1 MYSKFRSKFLIMNLF
16 QRLSYTSLNFPT
28 SAAGMPIFIFVLPFY
43 ADDLGLG
50 LSLVGIIFF
59 LGRFTDILTDPI
71 MGLLIDKFPSK
82 WGKHKHWI
90 FLSTPIFMLATY
102 LIFLPP
108 TTSPSWIYFF
118 GGLFLLYSAFTL
130 SSITQLS
137 WATFLAPDYDERT
150 KLLTLRELMAL
161 LGMFSVIAIP
171 AVVEINDPSLQAKV
185 NAIGIFVLFCIP
197 IVTLNAIKQ
206 TPDSMESISNEKSDN
221 SFKNFKKLFSN
232 AMLIRIVIAA
242 VLIAFCMSLNGALY
256 LIWMEVVIELP
267 EYSSRL
273 MLIYYV
279 VSVFGLAVWRYLSLK
294 TSKHFAAG
302 ISCIYAI
309 IVLISGFIGYW
320 FFKDLETGYK
330 LIAVGSFIVLYGLS
344 FSGPLPLINAM
355 TADVSDKLAVEVG
368 ENISGTVFSFLTTL
382 TKVGFALAAVLPYL
396 VLELYWGFDISIGT
410 SNTESSKMAIYY
422 IYTFVPIISYSIA
435 SYLLFTH
442 SLGREDHKKIKSEL
456 NTHAV

>member
-1 MYSKFRSKFLIMNLF
+1 MKLF
-16 QRLSYTSLNFPT
+16 QRLSYTALNLPT
-28 SAAGMPIFIFVLPFY
+28 SAAGMPIFIFILPFY

-71 MGLLIDKFPSK
+71 MGLLIDKFPSR

-90 FLSTPIFMLATY
+90 FLSAPIFMLATY
-102 LIFLPP
+102 LIFLP
-108 TTSPSWIYFF
+108 TTSSPSSIYFF
-118 GGLFLLYSAFTL
+118 VGLFLLYSAFTL

-137 WATFLAPDYDERT
+137 WATFLAPDYDDRT

-171 AVVEINDPSLQAKV
+171 AVVEISDPSLQAKV

-197 IVTLNAIKQ
+197 IITLNAIMQ
-206 TPDSMESISNEKSDN
+206 TPDSMESISIDRSKNP
-221 SFKNFKKLFSN
+221 FKNFKKLFSN
-232 AMLIRIVIAA
+232 KMLIRIVIAA

-256 LIWMEVVIELP
+256 LIWMEVVVELP

-273 MLIYYV
+273 MLIYYI
-279 VSVFGLAVWRYLSLK
+279 VSVFGLAIWRHLSLK

-302 ISCIYAI
+302 VSCIYAI
-309 IVLISGFIGYW
+309 IVLTSGFIGYW
-320 FFKDLETGYK
+320 FIKDLETTYK
-330 LIAVGSFIVLYGLS
+330 LFAVGSFIVLYGLS

-410 SNTESSKMAIYY
+410 ANTESSKMAIYY

-442 SLGREDHKKIKSEL
+442 SLGREDHEEIKSKL
-456 NTHAV
+456 SKNAV

>member
-1 MYSKFRSKFLIMNLF
+1 
-16 QRLSYTSLNFPT
+16 
-28 SAAGMPIFIFVLPFY
+28 MPIFIFILPFY

-59 LGRFTDILTDPI
+59 LGRFTDILTDPV
-71 MGLLIDKFPSK
+71 MGLLIDKFPSR

-90 FLSTPIFMLATY
+90 FLSAPIFMIATF

-108 TTSPSWIYFF
+108 TSSPSSIYFF
-118 GGLFLLYSAFTL
+118 VGLFLLYSAFTL

-137 WATFLAPDYDERT
+137 WATFLAPDYDDRT

-171 AVVEINDPSLQAKV
+171 AFVEITDPSLQAKV

-197 IVTLNAIKQ
+197 IITLNALIQ
-206 TPDSMESISNEKSDN
+206 TPDSLEFSPRKSLDN
-221 SFKNFKKLFSN
+221 PFKNFKKLFSN
-232 AMLIRIVIAA
+232 TILIRIVIAA

-256 LIWMEVVIELP
+256 LIWMEVVVELP

-273 MLIYYV
+273 MLIYYI
-279 VSVFGLAVWRYLSLK
+279 VSVFGLAIWRYLSLK

-302 ISCIYAI
+302 ISCIYAMI
-309 IVLISGFIGYW
+309 ILISGFIGYW
-320 FFKDLETGYK
+320 FIRDLETTYK
-330 LIAVGSFIVLYGLS
+330 LIAVGSFIVLYGIS

-368 ENISGTVFSFLTTL
+368 ENMSGTVFSFLTTL

-410 SNTESSKMAIYY
+410 ANTESSKMAIYY

-435 SYLLFTH
+435 AYLLFTH
-442 SLGREDHKKIKSEL
+442 SLGRADHEEIKSKL
-456 NTHAV
+456 SKNAV

>member
-1 MYSKFRSKFLIMNLF
+1 
-16 QRLSYTSLNFPT
+16 
-28 SAAGMPIFIFVLPFY
+28 
-43 ADDLGLG
+43 
-50 LSLVGIIFF
+50 
-59 LGRFTDILTDPI
+59 
-71 MGLLIDKFPSK
+71 
-82 WGKHKHWI
+82 
-90 FLSTPIFMLATY
+90 
-102 LIFLPP
+102 
-108 TTSPSWIYFF
+108 
-118 GGLFLLYSAFTL
+118 L

-137 WATFLAPDYDERT
+137 WATFLAPDYDDRT

-171 AVVEINDPSLQAKV
+171 AVVEISDPSLQAKV

-197 IVTLNAIKQ
+197 IITLNAIMQ
-206 TPDSMESISNEKSDN
+206 TPDSMESISIDRSKNP
-221 SFKNFKKLFSN
+221 FKNFKKLFSN
-232 AMLIRIVIAA
+232 KMLIRIVIAA

-256 LIWMEVVIELP
+256 LIWMEVVVELP

-273 MLIYYV
+273 MLIYYI
-279 VSVFGLAVWRYLSLK
+279 VSVFGLAIWRYLSLK

-302 ISCIYAI
+302 VSCIYAI
-309 IVLISGFIGYW
+309 IVLTSGFIGYW
-320 FFKDLETGYK
+320 FIKDLETTYK
-330 LIAVGSFIVLYGLS
+330 LFAVGSFIVLYGLS

-410 SNTESSKMAIYY
+410 ANTESSKMAIYY

-442 SLGREDHKKIKSEL
+442 SLGREDHEEIKSKL
-456 NTHAV
+456 NKNAL

>member
-1 MYSKFRSKFLIMNLF
+1 
-16 QRLSYTSLNFPT
+16 
-28 SAAGMPIFIFVLPFY
+28 MPIFIFVLPFY

-59 LGRFTDILTDPI
+59 LGRFTDILTDPV
-71 MGLLIDKFPSK
+71 MGLLIDKFPSR

-90 FLSTPIFMLATY
+90 FLSAPIFMLATY
-102 LIFLPP
+102 LIFLPS
-108 TTSPSWIYFF
+108 TSSPSWIYFF

-161 LGMFSVIAIP
+161 FGMFSVIAIP
-171 AVVEINDPSLQAKV
+171 AVVEITDSSLQAKV

-197 IVTLNAIKQ
+197 IITLNAIWQ
-206 TPDSMESISNEKSDN
+206 TPDYVNSISGERSDN

-232 AMLIRIVIAA
+232 IMLIRIVIAA

-256 LIWMEVVIELP
+256 LIWIEVVMELP

-309 IVLISGFIGYW
+309 IVLTSGFIGYW
-320 FFKDLETGYK
+320 FIKDIETGYK
-330 LIAVGSFIVLYGLS
+330 LIAVGSFIVLYGIS

-355 TADVSDKLAVEVG
+355 TADVSDKLTVEVG

-382 TKVGFALAAVLPYL
+382 TKIGFALAAVLPYL

-442 SLGREDHKKIKSEL
+442 SLGREDHEKIKSEL
-456 NTHAV
+456 SNHAV

>member
-1 MYSKFRSKFLIMNLF
+1 MNLF
-16 QRLSYTSLNFPT
+16 QRLSFTSLNFPT

-59 LGRFTDILTDPI
+59 LGRFTDILTDPV
-71 MGLLIDKFPSK
+71 MGLLIDKFPSR

-90 FLSTPIFMLATY
+90 FLSAPIFMLATY
-102 LIFLPP
+102 LIFLPS

-137 WATFLAPDYDERT
+137 WATYLAPDYDERT

-171 AVVEINDPSLQAKV
+171 AVVEITDSSLQAKV

-197 IVTLNAIKQ
+197 IITLNAIWQ
-206 TPDSMESISNEKSDN
+206 TPDYANSIPGERSDN

-232 AMLIRIVIAA
+232 IMLIRIVIAA

-256 LIWMEVVIELP
+256 LIWMEVVMELP

-279 VSVFGLAVWRYLSLK
+279 VSVFGLAIWRYLSLK

-309 IVLISGFIGYW
+309 IVLTSGFIGYW
-320 FFKDLETGYK
+320 FIKDIETGYK
-330 LIAVGSFIVLYGLS
+330 LIAVGSFIVLYGIS

-355 TADVSDKLAVEVG
+355 TADVSDKLTVEVG

-382 TKVGFALAAVLPYL
+382 TKIGFALAAVLPYL

-442 SLGREDHKKIKSEL
+442 SLGREDHEKIKSEL
-456 NTHAV
+456 SNHAV

>member
-1 MYSKFRSKFLIMNLF
+1 MKLF
-16 QRLSYTSLNFPT
+16 QRLSYTALNLPT
-28 SAAGMPIFIFVLPFY
+28 SAAGMPIFIFILPFY

-71 MGLLIDKFPSK
+71 MGLLIDKFPSR

-90 FLSTPIFMLATY
+90 FLSAPIFMLATY
-102 LIFLPP
+102 LIFLP
-108 TTSPSWIYFF
+108 TTSSPSSIYFF
-118 GGLFLLYSAFTL
+118 VGLFLLYSAFTL

-137 WATFLAPDYDERT
+137 WATFLAPDYDDRT

-171 AVVEINDPSLQAKV
+171 AVVEISDPSLQAKV

-197 IVTLNAIKQ
+197 IITLNAIMQ
-206 TPDSMESISNEKSDN
+206 TPDSMESISIDRSKNP
-221 SFKNFKKLFSN
+221 FRNFKKLFSN
-232 AMLIRIVIAA
+232 KMLIRIVIAA

-256 LIWMEVVIELP
+256 LIWMEVVVELP

-273 MLIYYV
+273 MLIYYI
-279 VSVFGLAVWRYLSLK
+279 VSVFGLAIWRYLSLK

-302 ISCIYAI
+302 VSCIYAI
-309 IVLISGFIGYW
+309 IVLTSGFIGYW
-320 FFKDLETGYK
+320 FIKDLETTYK
-330 LIAVGSFIVLYGLS
+330 LFAVGSFIVLYGLS

-410 SNTESSKMAIYY
+410 ANTESSKMAIYY

-442 SLGREDHKKIKSEL
+442 SLGREDHEEIKSKL
-456 NTHAV
+456 SKNAV